1 MAAKKPGFAFSRLEG
16 NNGYLFAITL
26 WNDLDHV
33 WYTNV
38 RYVQFRRMLKFA
50 KPVQV
55 DDVVGQGIIDVDG
68 DDLPVRFTLVDQGQG
83 AKDFD
88 FDHGTTL
95 VNFWTWN
102 KTLFHEQITWLL
114 YPVFGK

>member
-1 MAAKKPGFAFSRLEG
+1 
-16 NNGYLFAITL
+16 
-26 WNDLDHV
+26 
-33 WYTNV
+33 
-38 RYVQFRRMLKFA
+38 MLKFA

-95 VNFWTWN
+95 VNF
-102 KTLFHEQITWLL
+102 
-114 YPVFGK
+114 